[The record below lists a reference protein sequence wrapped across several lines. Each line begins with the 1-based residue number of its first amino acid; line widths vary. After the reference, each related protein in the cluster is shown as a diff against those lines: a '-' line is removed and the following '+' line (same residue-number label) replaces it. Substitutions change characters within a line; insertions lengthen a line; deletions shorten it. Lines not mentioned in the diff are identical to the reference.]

1 LTIKDVKCEWSKE
14 CEVSF
19 QDLKR
24 RLTTFPIL
32 TLPLG
37 TKGFVVYNDVSKT
50 GLDCVLMQHMKVID
64 YALRKMKPYEVTIMF
79 MIWSWLL

>member
-1 LTIKDVKCEWSKE
+1 
-14 CEVSF
+14 
-19 QDLKR
+19 
-24 RLTTFPIL
+24 L

-64 YALRKMKPYEVTIMF
+64 YALRKMKPYKVTIMF